1 MSAYSKCIHAV
12 KTLFTMLR
20 GKRTVEE
27 NGKLFL
33 NMLPE
38 TYVMEK
44 FFCMPLGSGN
54 GVLGLRLKLFRDHS
68 ASP

>member
-1 MSAYSKCIHAV
+1 M
-12 KTLFTMLR
+12 
-20 GKRTVEE
+20 EE